1 MDMANAKF
9 DIKTEAARPLYAGVG
24 VTDLAVAR
32 VRGYVTEVQKRF
44 ADLDLEP
51 QALREQARTL
61 VNARVEALAKDATA
75 RRAAVEARV
84 TELQGEAKGLP
95 TRVQAVLT
103 DNVALVNTAYADLAK
118 RGETLVAR
126 IRRQQSTQ
134 EAVSATETAV
144 QKAKT
149 TQTQARKA
157 AKTTAETTKST
168 AKKAVKKSTTTAK
181 GASATPK
188 SSAKATTT
196 AAKTAAADAAKAA
209 TDAAKKIGD

>member
-1 MDMANAKF
+1 MDMATAKF

-24 VTDLAVAR
+24 VTDLAVER

-44 ADLDLEP
+44 AGLDLEP
-51 QALREQARTL
+51 RALRDQAFTI
-61 VNARVEALAKDATA
+61 VSTRVEALSKDATA
-75 RRAAVEARV
+75 RRTAIEARV
-84 TELQGEAKGLP
+84 ADLQGDAKGLP
-95 TRVQAVLT
+95 TRVQTVLN

-134 EAVSATETAV
+134 EAVSAAETTVA
-144 QKAKT
+144 KAKT

-157 AKTTAETTKST
+157 AKSTTRTTTTS

-181 GASATPK
+181 RASTTPK
-188 SSAKATTT
+188 SSAKATAT
-196 AAKTAAADAAKAA
+196 AAKNTATNAAAAAADAAEKV
-209 TDAAKKIGD
+209 GD